1 FSGGQTC
8 ITVAS
13 YWASGGPIHA
23 SVTGSKPG
31 GSEQTRVASPPVRT
45 TSHWTMQAARWL
57 AHLPIAP
64 AAASSHLKTRG
75 STIAAA
81 GAASSATAMPSAS
94 AVVCLAFRAGGRS
107 RGIGTTTP
115 LPSRIPT
122 SLRSRILGGGQS
134 GRQEKFSAGET
145 RGNPDSCVEDSAD
158 AARQG
163 GAGMLPHEAPTPTQ
177 ICARGRSGRGNP
189 GRAMAGAARAKARL
203 DVVGL
208 RVLPYSG
215 THEAVTGRGR

>member
-1 FSGGQTC
+1 EQLWCHDRVDQRSLCRFLAGGEGLGRLTL
-8 ITVAS
+8 IRRTAREVLRRANLHHRRLVLGVGR
-13 YWASGGPIHA
+13 AHTR
-23 SVTGSKPG
+23 SVTGSNPG

-94 AVVCLAFRAGGRS
+94 AVVCLASRAGGRS

-134 GRQEKFSAGET
+134 DRQEKFSAWRDPGESRFLR
-145 RGNPDSCVEDSAD
+145 RGQ
-158 AARQG
+158 R
-163 GAGMLPHEAPTPTQ
+163 
-177 ICARGRSGRGNP
+177 
-189 GRAMAGAARAKARL
+189 
-203 DVVGL
+203 
-208 RVLPYSG
+208 
-215 THEAVTGRGR
+215 